1 MLANSHQKLWILP
14 FFQHLRQTKS
24 FFQFAGMEH
33 EAEIELPLGTL
44 EQGRIRSLP
53 EFGET
58 GTVTFININN
68 PHAMLLLLYEIDGQ

>member
-1 MLANSHQKLWILP
+1 MLANSHQKLWIVP
-14 FFQHLRQTKS
+14 IFQHLRQTKS
-24 FFQFAGMEH
+24 FFQFVEMEQ
-33 EAEIELPLGTL
+33 ETEIELPLVTL

-68 PHAMLLLLYEIDGQ
+68 PHTCYAPSPI